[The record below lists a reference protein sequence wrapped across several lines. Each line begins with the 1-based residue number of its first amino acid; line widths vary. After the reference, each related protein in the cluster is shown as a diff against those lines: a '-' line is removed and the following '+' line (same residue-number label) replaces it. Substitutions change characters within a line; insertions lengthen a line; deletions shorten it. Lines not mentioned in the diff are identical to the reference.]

1 MKNRISQLY
10 YLGLKIVFMI
20 AEYSGPTLF
29 VSLMNLCM
37 SKVVR
42 VLSQYTRAFQ
52 LVAGEGNSPD
62 FLWGSERDGALRY
75 KIVNALPK
83 KKLQ

>member
-42 VLSQYTRAFQ
+42 VLSQYTRAF
-52 LVAGEGNSPD
+52 
-62 FLWGSERDGALRY
+62 
-75 KIVNALPK
+75 
-83 KKLQ
+83 

>member
-29 VSLMNLCM
+29 VSLINLCLP
-37 SKVVR
+37 KIVQ

-52 LVAGEGNSPD
+52 LVTGGGNSPD
-62 FLWGSERDGALRY
+62 F
-75 KIVNALPK
+75 
-83 KKLQ
+83 